1 MNLGNLNTLFQS
13 RGAPPD
19 AMISTIL
26 LHMSASS
33 LAAEQLIISGIE
45 WLLFVIVAGTNGLT
59 AGPDEAERPITS
71 TTVNGELAP
80 APTLEED
87 VQTIKRGET
96 AHDEG
101 VAQQIESQ
109 AQRPAKKDYGSLTA
123 DLPAHTAPMAE
134 QVAPEEP
141 GDNVAS
147 HHEPQPSSSTT
158 SNGDDSPD
166 PSAMSSDIVDIPT
179 DRKASMMGAKERL
192 LRARENGK
200 VRRRSLWKKI
210 RGKGGEETLPQA

>member
-19 AMISTIL
+19 AMITTIL

-45 WLLFVIVAGTNGLT
+45 WLLFVVVAGTNGLT
-59 AGPDEAERPITS
+59 AGADEAGRTTTS
-71 TTVNGELAP
+71 TP
-80 APTLEED
+80 AITDSTPAAATEEEA
-87 VQTIKRGET
+87 QTIEADKT
-96 AHDEG
+96 AYYEEEPQESE
-101 VAQQIESQ
+101 AQTQK
-109 AQRPAKKDYGSLTA
+109 PKKDYGSLT
-123 DLPAHTAPMAE
+123 DLQPRAAPMAG
-134 QVAPEEP
+134 QDAPEVP
-141 GDNVAS
+141 SDNVAS
-147 HHEPQPSSSTT
+147 HLGPQPSSSTT
-158 SNGDDSPD
+158 LNGDDSPD

-179 DRKASMMGAKERL
+179 DRKASQMGAKERL

-210 RGKGGEETLPQA
+210 RGKGGEETPPPQA